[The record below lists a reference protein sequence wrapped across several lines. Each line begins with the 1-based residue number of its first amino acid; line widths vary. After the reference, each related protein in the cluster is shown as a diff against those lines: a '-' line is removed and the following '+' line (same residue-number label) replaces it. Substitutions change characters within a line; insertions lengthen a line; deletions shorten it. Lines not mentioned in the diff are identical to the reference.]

1 MDNKNMILV
10 ILLIGLVI
18 FGVVQTFQISSI
30 KKDLSG
36 VTGSATKQID
46 TSGWSENERM
56 NYEMHGTIPARYQ
69 ESQGSV
75 AQQLQMVGGC

>member
-46 TSGWSENERM
+46 TSGCSENERM
-56 NYEMHGTIPARYQ
+56 NNEMHGTIPARYQ
-69 ESQGSV
+69 ESQGSG
-75 AQQLQMVGGC
+75 AQQPQMVGGG